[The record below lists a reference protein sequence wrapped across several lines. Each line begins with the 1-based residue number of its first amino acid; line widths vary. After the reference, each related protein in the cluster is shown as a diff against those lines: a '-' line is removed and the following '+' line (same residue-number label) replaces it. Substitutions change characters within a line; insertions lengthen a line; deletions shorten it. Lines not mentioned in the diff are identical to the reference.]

1 MTKSDLISPLAK
13 KFENSGSSNESNFAS
28 LDHKDCELCVR
39 AILDFMTTSL
49 SNGNRIEVRGFGTFA
64 TSGRAERI
72 GRNPKTGE
80 SVMVPEKKVL
90 HFKCGKD
97 LRKKLNNQV

>member
-1 MTKSDLISPLAK
+1 LTKSDLIIRLAK
-13 KFENSGSSNESNFAS
+13 KFENLNSLDGKDSSA

-39 AILDFMTTSL
+39 TIFDSMISAL
-49 SNGNRIEVRGFGTFA
+49 SDGSRVEVRGFGTFS
-64 TSGRAERI
+64 TSGRPQRF

-80 SVMVPEKKVL
+80 SVLVPEKKVL

-97 LRKKLNNQV
+97 LRKKLNI

>member
-1 MTKSDLISPLAK
+1 MTKSDLITRLAV
-13 KFENSGSSNESNFAS
+13 KFANLNGPNKSDITELGY
-28 LDHKDCELCVR
+28 KDCELCVR
-39 AILDFMTTSL
+39 TILNSMVSAL

-64 TSGRAERI
+64 VNSRSQRQ

-80 SVMVPEKKVL
+80 SVLVPEKKVL

-97 LRKKLNNQV
+97 LRKKLNP

>member
-1 MTKSDLISPLAK
+1 MTKSDLITRLAN
-13 KFENSGSSNESNFAS
+13 KFENISVANGSDESV

-39 AILDFMTTSL
+39 TILGSMVTAL

-64 TSGRAERI
+64 VSNRPKRM
-72 GRNPKTGE
+72 GRNPKTGA
-80 SVMVPEKKVL
+80 SVLVPEKKVL

-97 LRKKLNNQV
+97 LKNKLNL

>member
-1 MTKSDLISPLAK
+1 LTKSDLITRLTG
-13 KFENSGSSNESNFAS
+13 KFENLGASNGSENTV

-39 AILDFMTTSL
+39 TILNSMVSAL
-49 SNGNRIEVRGFGTFA
+49 SKGSRIEVRGFGTFA
-64 TSGRAERI
+64 VTARPERT

-80 SVMVPEKKVL
+80 SVLVPEKKVL

-97 LRKKLNNQV
+97 LRNKLNL